1 MARYTFGGKIEQLV
15 VAADSSLGGALKA
28 APGATL
34 PTLYNKPV
42 TDGTRVVVTD
52 FLTDPDNNGT
62 FTVAVT
68 SITVDSSGYPPYFQG
83 PDGVSILY
91 DETGRRYDS
100 NDIAAGLTVP
110 AASTT
115 TAGVAE
121 IATLAEV
128 ATGTDTT
135 RIVTA
140 EGVKQQVDSHRTEAF
155 PHPDIDAAIDS
166 VQASLATKANLV
178 GGYVPDDEILSST
191 DPTPDTLVRRRVL
204 SGTVAAAQATLADE
218 LVTYQQLI
226 DNLETGGSNDVRAL
240 RVTSGLPISL
250 TSDSVWTTIPQ
261 IQVTDAASGQEW
273 LCEYEIVYRAITAGG
288 IQVRNKLPGA
298 AVVTN
303 LLANPSFATNT
314 NNWSTAS
321 YPATTLTRVNAAGY
335 EGTGYALMT
344 ANSAATLNMVSEW
357 VPITGGVTIY
367 SAAAYGKLNSGT
379 GRVLRIDLQY
389 GNNNVVLAT
398 GGTDLGSTGQSG
410 NSVTVDGTWQRS
422 VNNPLATSTDVVP
435 AGATQV
441 RVRVAYQT
449 AAVGDSV
456 QIDAVQLEPSIPL
469 PAYGSTGGGGDT
481 AFSIDGTWDGLRVD
495 ATAATDYSKSSVIRY
510 PSNSDLSTSWG
521 GFTAATSDAV
531 LRGSFNV
538 RIGGTGLVNQVLALE
553 VAQRVTNAT
562 ATTIQAARATF
573 ARVV

>member
-1 MARYTFGGKIEQLV
+1 MARFTFGGKIEQLV
-15 VAADSSLGGALKA
+15 VTADSSLGGALKA

-34 PTLYNKPV
+34 PTLYDKPS
-42 TDGTRVVVTD
+42 TDGSRVVVTD

-62 FTVAVT
+62 FTVAVS

-83 PDGVSILY
+83 PDGLSILY
-91 DETGRRYDS
+91 DLAGRRYDS

-128 ATGTDTT
+128 ATGTDST

-140 EGVKQQVDSHRTEAF
+140 QGVKQQVDSHKTEAF
-155 PHPDIDAAIDS
+155 PHPDIDAAIDA
-166 VQASLATKANLV
+166 VQSGLALKANLI
-178 GGYVPDDEILSST
+178 GGYVPDDEILSSP
-191 DPTPDTLVRRRVL
+191 DPDPDTLVRRRVL
-204 SGTVAAAQATLADE
+204 SGTVAAARATLADE
-218 LVTYQQLI
+218 LVTYQQMI
-226 DNLETGGSNDVRAL
+226 DSLETGGSNDVRSL
-240 RVTSGLPISL
+240 RITSGLPISL
-250 TSDSVWTTIPQ
+250 TSDSVWTTLPQ
-261 IQVTDAASGQEW
+261 IQVTNAASGQEW

-298 AVVTN
+298 AAVTN
-303 LLANPSFATNT
+303 KLANPSSATNIT
-314 NNWSTAS
+314 NWTAGGA
-321 YPATTLTRVNAAGY
+321 ATSLSRVASAGF
-335 EGTGYALMT
+335 EGTGYLVMT
-344 ANSAATLNMVSEW
+344 ANSAATLTMASEW
-357 VPITGGVTIY
+357 VTIDSGVTIY
-367 SAAAYGKLNSGT
+367 SAGVYHKLNTGT
-379 GRVLRIDLQY
+379 GREVRIDLQY
-389 GNNNVVLAT
+389 GNNNSVLALN
-398 GGTDLGSTGQSG
+398 GTDLGSASNSLTATGS
-410 NSVTVDGTWQRS
+410 WQRS
-422 VNNPLATSTDVVP
+422 VNNNSSTSTDVVP

-441 RVRVAYQT
+441 RVRVAYELAQ
-449 AAVGDSV
+449 VGDSV
-456 QIDAVQLEPSIPL
+456 QIDAVQLEPGVPL
-469 PAYGSTGGGGDT
+469 PAYGSTGGSGDS

-510 PSNSDLSTSWG
+510 PANSDLSTSWG

-538 RIGGTGLVNQVLALE
+538 RIGGTSLVNQVLAIE
-553 VAQRVTNAT
+553 AAQRVTNAT